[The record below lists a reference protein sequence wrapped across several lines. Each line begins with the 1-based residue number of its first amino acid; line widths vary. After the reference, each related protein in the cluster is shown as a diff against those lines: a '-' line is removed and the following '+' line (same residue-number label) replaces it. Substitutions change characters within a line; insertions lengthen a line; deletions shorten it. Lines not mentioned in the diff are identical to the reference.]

1 MPRPHIED
9 CIRAILPPDV
19 ADLIR
24 DHYGRSYLG
33 KKTMGPFWKRF
44 KKDNEFSDRIWRRA
58 RELMDVIFNEESES
72 WGDWPSDPQECAGI
86 GFIVGFVFE
95 DSIDSML
102 LELPEEELSR
112 LEEKCRSES
121 ASFWDILFDRITASK
136 AGGSSDSHLE
146 GGLL

>member
-9 CIRAILPPDV
+9 CIRAVLPPNV

-44 KKDNEFSDRIWRRA
+44 KKDDEFCDRIWRRA
-58 RELMDVIFNEESES
+58 RELLDVIFTEESDS

-86 GFIVGFVFE
+86 GFIVGMIFE
-95 DSIDSML
+95 DSINSML
-102 LELPEEELSR
+102 LELPEEQLTR
-112 LEEKCRSES
+112 IEEECRSES
-121 ASFWDILFDRITASK
+121 ASLWDILFDRITALK
-136 AGGSSDSHLE
+136 ADAGPSDREGGSL
-146 GGLL
+146 